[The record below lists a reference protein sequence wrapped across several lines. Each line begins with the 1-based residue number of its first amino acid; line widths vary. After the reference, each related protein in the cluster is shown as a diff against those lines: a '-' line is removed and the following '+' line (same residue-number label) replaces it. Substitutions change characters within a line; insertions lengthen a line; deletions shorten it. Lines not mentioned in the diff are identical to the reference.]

1 MINKYTKFWG
11 LLVALIIISG
21 YSVSAQTI
29 LTPRTVGMGGGGTAF
44 LTGYSANFLNPA
56 NLMIADQRYNNGIGL
71 GEIALF
77 LNKQPIKK
85 SIPSYSFLF
94 DQFTPQ
100 NINNY
105 SITSTEHQ
113 NILTDWFPD
122 NTDYY
127 NRSARFD
134 AVLLGLNIQ
143 TKNFALSLALRSRG
157 INRIAINRGWYD
169 DNFVK
174 KGNLRVLR
182 RELHQTIAVYH
193 ELSLG
198 FAEQLPLINGWTAH
212 LNRLY
217 IGIAPKLIFGG
228 TYFKGDYSSDYYSG
242 NSGIQFQ
249 NVRNFSSFS
258 TGPLSND
265 IGHYNNSTNQ
275 YAFPY
280 NGLTYKDA
288 LQPTGLGAGL
298 DLGLT
303 YIISIGNDASL
314 LREKNSGPLK
324 KSFRLS
330 ASLTDI
336 GFIRYKKNIKS
347 YQVTNDTLMVNN
359 IPGNAKTDFIG
370 SPGSFSRFISND
382 DPNGFTYNN
391 NNKTQSASRDIA
403 LPAALHIG
411 SALQLNWWM
420 ATVDFTYGLNKN
432 AFNSKYLIT
441 NIGGELRLIP
451 YLPLRAGIQLQKKQ
465 NPIFDIGA
473 AIDTPHF
480 EISTGL
486 EINTPGLKHNTFILG
501 SAVTAFHI
509 RF

>member
-21 YSVSAQTI
+21 YKVSAQTI
-29 LTPRTVGMGGGGTAF
+29 LTPRTVSMGGGGTAY

-56 NLMIADQRYNNGIGL
+56 NLMIPDQRYNNGIGL
-71 GEIALF
+71 GEIAFF
-77 LNKQPIKK
+77 LNKQPIKS
-85 SIPSYSFLF
+85 SISSFTFLF
-94 DQFTPQ
+94 DQFTPK
-100 NINNY
+100 NLDNY
-105 SITSTEHQ
+105 SITSSEYQ
-113 NILTDWFPD
+113 KILTNWFPD

-127 NRSARFD
+127 NRSARYD

-157 INRIAINRGWYD
+157 INRMTINRGWYD
-169 DNFVK
+169 NNFVK
-174 KGNLRVLR
+174 NGNLRVLS

-212 LNRLY
+212 LNRMY
-217 IGIAPKLIFGG
+217 VGIAPKLIFGG

-242 NSGIQFQ
+242 IAGMQFQ

-258 TGPLSND
+258 TGPLSNEL
-265 IGHYNNSTNQ
+265 GYYNNSTNQ
-275 YAFPY
+275 YAFPD

-288 LQPTGLGAGL
+288 IQPTGLGAGL

-303 YIISIGNDASL
+303 YIISLGNDATL
-314 LREKNSGPLK
+314 LRDKNSGPMR

-336 GFIRYKKNIKS
+336 GFIRYNKNIKS
-347 YQVTNDTLMVNN
+347 YQAAGDTLAVSN
-359 IPGNAKTDFIG
+359 IPGNAKTDFLG
-370 SPGSFSRFISND
+370 SPSSFSRFISND
-382 DPNGFTYNN
+382 DPNGLTYNN
-391 NNKTQSASRDIA
+391 SNITQSTSRDVA

-411 SALQLNWWM
+411 SALQMNWWM
-420 ATVDFTYGLNKN
+420 ATVDFTYGLNNN

-441 NIGGELRLIP
+441 NIGGELRVIP
-451 YLPLRAGIQLQKKQ
+451 YFPLRAGIQLQKKL

-480 EISTGL
+480 EISTGF
-486 EINTPGLKHNTFILG
+486 EINTPGLRHNTFILG
-501 SAVTAFHI
+501 SAVTAVHI